1 MSNNHVSISSIILL
15 SVALLLTA
23 FVAGCT
29 TSGST
34 ESTDPIDIA
43 QVAIDHKDYSTA
55 LEVLEDTRNHA
66 LEGNDISELV
76 RFSILYMK
84 LADVYDSEEMVG
96 YAYQCLSQAFAS
108 DSTATADYI
117 NTLTVEDM
125 SQAAAVKTLLGA
137 AGMMSFH
144 DDSEYP
150 DSLFISE
157 PENTNP

>member
-1 MSNNHVSISSIILL
+1 MLTKHFSISSLILL
-15 SVALLLTA
+15 AAAMLLTA
-23 FVAGCT
+23 FGVGCT
-29 TSGST
+29 SSGST
-34 ESTDPIDIA
+34 ESTDPLDIA
-43 QVAIDHKDYSTA
+43 QQAIEHKDYPTA
-55 LEVLEDTRNHA
+55 IEILDETRNCA
-66 LEGNDISELV
+66 IEGDDVSDLV

-96 YAYQCLSQAFAS
+96 YAYQCLSQAFIT

-150 DSLFISE
+150 DSLFLSE
-157 PENTNP
+157 QENVQP